1 MSKCPSCNKEITY
14 LIISEGTISKYKV
27 GLNEDDDLAYD
38 LIETIGDDCQEEKD
52 YACPECYRIIFDD
65 YKEVINFLKG
75 DEDYVEDI
83 IEWVE
88 KNEMVFDEEDGFDD
102 WESKERHNLITDYKD
117 YLRDVL
123 DDDNFDLTTIE
134 DYWAWTR
141 VEFNRRKEVDVE

>member
-1 MSKCPSCNKEITY
+1 MRVLCEMDRDWLSGI
-14 LIISEGTISKYKV
+14 V
-27 GLNEDDDLAYD
+27 G
-38 LIETIGDDCQEEKD
+38 C
-52 YACPECYRIIFDD
+52 
-65 YKEVINFLKG
+65 
-75 DEDYVEDI
+75 EDYVEDI

-117 YLRDVL
+117 YLKDVL

-141 VEFNRRKEVDVE
+141 LEFNRRKEVDVE